1 VANQVAISIKAIWA
15 DPVFLLSAVL
25 LLPIILTSCFRHLAF
40 RAHED
45 VRKEAWAAY
54 RKSARLI
61 VLLTVVCWWVTWCWR
76 GRSEL
81 ISIVGEKFPG
91 TFETSFSQSQLFWVP
106 ITAGMWI
113 FLFQC
118 YTADKTILRL
128 KWTVTDTLRHAWWTV
143 VKFVIPLLMV
153 AAGFDS
159 FLDGRIRGFV
169 WLVAAGVV
177 AKIGTGFLRRAEGM
191 KFNVLKSGE
200 TRNRALS
207 ISSRMGVTLN
217 RIYVVPAGK
226 GHLTN
231 AYGMSNAIAL
241 TDNLGKYLTKPQIDY
256 VIAHEL
262 AHVKLKHGRK
272 QLRLWVTVFSTTGL
286 FLFFFRQHTF
296 PLQSLFRCI
305 AMLGPLMILYYC
317 SRRFEYAADQ
327 EAVAFS
333 DDPETAIQALANL
346 HRFREL
352 PEAHDHFTELFTTH
366 PTFSKRVR
374 AIANDHMPSEH
385 LVDILRKSGVYLSSR
400 E

>member
-1 VANQVAISIKAIWA
+1 MANQVATFIVALGR
-15 DPVFLLSAVL
+15 DPVLLLGAIL

-40 RAHED
+40 RAREEL
-45 VRKEAWAAY
+45 RKEAWAAY

-61 VLLTVVCWWVTWCWR
+61 VLISVASWWLTWCWR
-76 GRSEL
+76 GGSEL
-81 ISIVGEKFPG
+81 ISKVGEKFPS
-91 TFETSFSQSQLFWVP
+91 TFETPFSQSQLFWLP
-106 ITAGMWI
+106 ITVSMWI

-118 YTADKTILRL
+118 YTVDKTILRL

-159 FLDGRIRGFV
+159 ILDGKLRGFV
-169 WLVAAGVV
+169 WLIAAGVI
-177 AKIGTGFLRRAEGM
+177 AKIGTGFLRRAEGI
-191 KFNVLKSGE
+191 KFNALKSGE

-207 ISSRMGVTLN
+207 ISARMGVTLN

-272 QLRLWVTVFSTTGL
+272 ELRLWVAVYSTTAVFFL
-286 FLFFFRQHTF
+286 FLRQHAF
-296 PLQSLFRCI
+296 SLQPLFRFV

-317 SRRFEYAADQ
+317 SRRFEYVADN

-333 DDPETAIQALANL
+333 NDRDTAIQALANL

-352 PEAHDHFTELFTTH
+352 PEAHDPITELFTTH

-374 AIANDHMPSEH
+374 AIAKDHMPSDH
-385 LVDILRKSGVYLSSR
+385 LGDILRKSGVYVSSS

>member
-1 VANQVAISIKAIWA
+1 VANQVAIFIAALGA
-15 DPVFLLSAVL
+15 DPGLLLGALL

-40 RAHED
+40 RAHGEA
-45 VRKEAWAAY
+45 RKEAWAVY
-54 RKSARLI
+54 RKSTRLI
-61 VLLTVVCWWVTWCWR
+61 VLITVTCWWVTWCW
-76 GRSEL
+76 GGGSEL
-81 ISIVGEKFPG
+81 ISIVGDKFPG
-91 TFETSFSQSQLFWVP
+91 TFETPFSKSQLFWLP
-106 ITAGMWI
+106 ITVGMCV
-113 FLFQC
+113 FFFQC
-118 YTADKTILRL
+118 YTVDKIILRL
-128 KWTVTDTLRHAWWTV
+128 KWTVTDTLRHSWWTV

-159 FLDGRIRGFV
+159 ILDGRIRGFV
-169 WLVAAGVV
+169 WLGAAGVI
-177 AKIGTGFLRRAEGM
+177 AKIGTGFLRRAEGL
-191 KFNVLKSGE
+191 KFNALKSGE

-207 ISSRMGVTLN
+207 ISTRMGVTLN

-241 TDNLGKYLTKPQIDY
+241 TDNLGRYLTKPQIDY

-272 QLRLWVTVFSTTGL
+272 QLRLWIAVFSTTAV
-286 FLFFFRQHTF
+286 FLLVLRQHAF
-296 PLQSLFRCI
+296 PLQPFFRFV

-317 SRRFEYAADQ
+317 SRLFEYAADN

-333 DDPETAIQALANL
+333 DDRETAILALANL
-346 HRFREL
+346 HKFREL
-352 PEAHDHFTELFTTH
+352 PEAHDPLTELFTTH

-374 AIANDHMPSEH
+374 AIARDHMPSDR
-385 LVDILRKSGVYLSSR
+385 LGDILRKSGVYVSSS